1 MFNEI
6 YEPLSYILNKKRD
19 TVLAIIGII
28 IGLFSGLP
36 KYVAILF
43 IIITIVLLWQLI
55 KESISIRKIFKEKKI
70 PLMVIIGRNDDEYA
84 AMVSD
89 VILSM
94 KDYGFEKQ
102 SFEDDFNIDQE
113 NYVIRK
119 ENNLTEDSH
128 EWERQVHI
136 FENKVIKLSAKLK
149 GRKIFYLF
157 LNSPA
162 ALVIGMGAVLGTKY
176 EVVLHHHQL
185 GMGENPYHP
194 VIDFHSMED
203 NKEGI
208 HLLKSRITSPN
219 KFIEIEEPE
228 ILSSS
233 IIVSLYLAGHDPK
246 GDVEKIATKRNI
258 SVIHLRNKTEGTL
271 PLDADWLR
279 VVREVSTY
287 LLNLSA
293 RNGIETI
300 ELYMST
306 PIVIAFAL
314 GMALGTQSP
323 IRVYQWFSKDKMYYP
338 VLDLNKLRQVR

>member
-19 TVLAIIGII
+19 TFLAIIGII
-28 IGLFSGLP
+28 IGLFSGLL
-36 KYVAILF
+36 KYVL

-55 KESISIRKIFKEKKI
+55 KESVSVRKIFKEKKI
-70 PLMVIIGRNDDEYA
+70 PLIVIIGRNDDEYA

-102 SFEDDFNIDQE
+102 SFEDDFNIDQD

-128 EWERQVHI
+128 EWEKQVHN

-149 GRKIFYLF
+149 GRNIFYIY
-157 LNSPA
+157 LNAPA
-162 ALVIGMGAVLGTKY
+162 ALVIGMGALLGTKY
-176 EVVLHHHQL
+176 EVVLHHYQP

-194 VIDFHSMED
+194 LIDFHSMED

-219 KFIEIEEPE
+219 QFIEIEEPQ

-246 GDVEKIATKRNI
+246 GDVEKIAARRNI
-258 SVIHLRNKTEGTL
+258 SIIHLRNKTEATL
-271 PLDADWLR
+271 HLDADWLR
-279 VVREVSTY
+279 VVREVATY

-293 RNGIETI
+293 NNRIETI

-323 IRVYQWFSKDKMYYP
+323 IRVYQWFSKDKIYYP